1 MATRVFHVR
10 PPASRF
16 ALLCSLQTSLLC
28 DSGLSSVFSAR
39 DIWTD
44 RPNVLSDIPL
54 GDRCILRVSC
64 GLPALLAR
72 PDSHAFV
79 TARTAAAVRIVYLV
93 FCLES
98 YKQHNFPTSVCIEYL
113 VTPNRKMHL
122 YPELHEGHGALS
134 ALFQA
139 PAAAHYVPV
148 ESLSV
153 VHCLTVLHRRSPG
166 RPNFICICNKAR
178 SSSDPSLAPRG
189 DTSTITHGANAHH
202 DDANLTM

>member
-93 FCLES
+93 FCRTNSTISRLLFALNTWS
-98 YKQHNFPTSVCIEYL
+98 LLTVKCISIRNFTKDMELFPLYFKRPLQPTMFPSNPSLLSTVSLFCIVVVL
-113 VTPNRKMHL
+113 VAQILFAFAIK
-122 YPELHEGHGALS
+122 HE
-134 ALFQA
+134 
-139 PAAAHYVPV
+139 AAAIRL
-148 ESLSV
+148 SLQEV
-153 VHCLTVLHRRSPG
+153 IP
-166 RPNFICICNKAR
+166 
-178 SSSDPSLAPRG
+178 PR
-189 DTSTITHGANAHH
+189 
-202 DDANLTM
+202 